1 MKARRS
7 RTEYRN
13 NPIATAKW
21 LNMIKAPA
29 IFYLFTFKKA
39 SPPNRADSLSSSL
52 VRDMAT

>member
-39 SPPNRADSLSSSL
+39 SSPNRADSLSSSL